1 MTKYSNTTNTDAVL
15 SAEDWTLGIGEIWAE
30 FLRLKFIVLAVFVV
44 FIAGGAAYA
53 FLSQPLYRIS
63 ASLIP
68 AENASSLLGG
78 KATGTLGAL
87 ASLAGADLGGGGNQ
101 TVEALAVMRSR
112 RFTIDFIKENNL
124 MPRLF
129 PAQWDAAR
137 NEWKGPKEDVPTYAR
152 AYVYFDRKVR
162 KLSEDKKTGIV
173 TLSID
178 WFDRAEA
185 VSWVEDLIRRVNEE
199 MRART
204 IAESTASLERLEQ
217 QASRTAV
224 VPIQLSLAE
233 LIEAEIR
240 RKTLATVR
248 EDFVFRVVD
257 PPLMP
262 DRGDIAYP
270 KKPLVIVVCLVVA
283 ALLAAAI
290 IVASALMRIRRIDEQ
305 K

>member
-1 MTKYSNTTNTDAVL
+1 MTRYSSTTNTEDVPA
-15 SAEDWTLGIGEIWAE
+15 AEDWTLSVGEIWDE
-30 FLRLKFIVLAVFVV
+30 FLRLKLIVLAIFVV
-44 FIAGGAAYA
+44 FIAGGAVYA
-53 FLSQPLYRIS
+53 FLAQPLYRIS

-112 RFTIDFIKENNL
+112 RFTIDFIKENSL

-129 PAQWDAAR
+129 PEQWDAAN

-152 AYVYFDRKVR
+152 AYAYFDRKVR

-185 VSWVEDLIRRVNEE
+185 VSWAEDLIRRVNEE

-224 VPIQLSLAE
+224 VAIQLSLAQ

-248 EDFVFRVVD
+248 QDFVFRVVD
-257 PPLMP
+257 PPSMP
-262 DRGDIAYP
+262 DRGDILYP
-270 KKPLVIVVCLVVA
+270 KKPFLIVVCLGA
-283 ALLAAAI
+283 ASLLSTI
-290 IVASALMRIRRIDEQ
+290 IIMLSALMRIRRIDEQ